1 MKIMNGVI
9 NTSEKKQRG
18 GTRKGS
24 GAKPKYNEKTKAVS
38 FKCPIS
44 KIPEVKEI
52 IYQQLNQ
59 YKNDRQHNTAN
70 S

>member
-1 MKIMNGVI
+1 MNGAI

-24 GAKPKYNEKTKAVS
+24 GAKPKYNEKTKTIS
-38 FKCPIS
+38 FRCPIS
-44 KIPEVKEI
+44 KTHEVKEI

>member
-9 NTSEKKQRG
+9 NTSGKKQRG

-59 YKNDRQHNTAN
+59 YKNEFKNHN
-70 S
+70 SQ